1 MSSVDLFTLA
11 NSGVTASSKL
21 LQTTSNNIAN
31 VNTQGYTRERTE
43 LENSHVFGVEVG
55 STERIVNTFAQ
66 NQLRRDITQVGEL
79 EAFSTK
85 TSLLDDMLANESNSL
100 SAGLSGFFSALQT
113 ASDDPTNLAS
123 REQVLG
129 SAESL
134 YKRMGVLT
142 DFMAQ
147 REDELNDE
155 IMSEV
160 NRANSLIQSIGV
172 LNKNIIVANGNNTS
186 EQPTALLNERD
197 QAINELAAI
206 MSIEVRESTQQNGAV
221 MINLT
226 SGDSLV
232 LENGTFNLFDVTSDA
247 DLTFKQLSLSTDF
260 GSDTKNDTSINVFES
275 ELGGSLGG
283 LFRYRDDVLG
293 PAMRDVGQL
302 SLAFADALNAQN
314 NLGMDLDGQLG
325 NDVFTMPVFQGLN
338 YEGTPGTQEIF
349 AQVTEGKGSE
359 LTDADYRIE
368 VTNVAAGV
376 PTEVEVTLLNSD
388 GTPQT
393 DGSGNDLVFSNVAI
407 TTGYNEIAGGIEIEF
422 TTGSGYSIGD
432 SFLLQPTKNAATEID
447 FATKRAEDLAFAAPI
462 RVDADINNLGGA
474 QVIGVSIT
482 NTEVGTGNDQSAF
495 DGAGGIHDLAGSPST
510 SFGAPAQIVFT
521 SETSFEVLDGES
533 PANVITTVSGVTDL
547 NNLLAQAEAN
557 GTGPAWPTAFSS
569 LDDYPGYDVSLE
581 GVPAAGDTFTLS
593 YNTDGFND
601 NTNALSLASLQGE
614 KLVQL
619 SSESTNEQ
627 RSFHDAYAS
636 LVGRIGE
643 DAATANVSLQA
654 AEAMQAQSEN
664 WFESVSGVS
673 LDEEAS
679 NLIKYQQS
687 YAAAARILSTAQEL
701 FSTIL
706 QAAR

>member
-79 EAFSTK
+79 DAFSSK

-100 SAGLSGFFSALQT
+100 SAGLSDFFSALQT

-155 IMSEV
+155 ITTEV

-197 QAINELAAI
+197 QAINELASI

-260 GSDTKNDTSINVFES
+260 GSSTKNDTSINVFES

-283 LFRYRDDVLG
+283 LFRYRNDVLG

-302 SLAFADALNAQN
+302 SLAFADALNSQN
-314 NLGMDLDGQLG
+314 KLGMDLDGQLG
-325 NDVFTMPVFQGLN
+325 TDVFSMPVFQGLN
-338 YEGTPGTQEIF
+338 YDGTPGTQEIF

-393 DGSGNDLVFSNVAI
+393 DGSGNNLVFSNVAI

-422 TTGSGYSIGD
+422 TTASGYSVGD

-495 DGAGGIHDLAGSPST
+495 DGAGGIHDLAGSPSAT
-510 SFGAPAQIVFT
+510 FGAPAQIVFT

-533 PANVITTVSGVTDL
+533 PANVITTVTGVTDL

-557 GTGPAWPTAFSS
+557 GAGPAWPAAFSA

-601 NTNALSLASLQGE
+601 NTNALSLASLQGQ

-643 DAATANVSLQA
+643 DAATATVSLQA

>member
-79 EAFSTK
+79 DAFSSK

-100 SAGLSGFFSALQT
+100 SAGLSDFFSALQT

-155 IMSEV
+155 ITTEV

-197 QAINELAAI
+197 QAINELASI

-260 GSDTKNDTSINVFES
+260 GSSTKNDTSINVFES

-283 LFRYRDDVLG
+283 LFRYRNDVLG

-302 SLAFADALNAQN
+302 SLAFADALNSQN
-314 NLGMDLDGQLG
+314 KLGMDLDGQLG
-325 NDVFTMPVFQGLN
+325 TYVFSMPVFQGLN
-338 YEGTPGTQEIF
+338 YDGTPGTQEIF

-393 DGSGNDLVFSNVAI
+393 DGSGNNLVFSNVAI

-422 TTGSGYSIGD
+422 TTASGYSVGD

-482 NTEVGTGNDQSAF
+482 NTEVGTSNDQSAF
-495 DGAGGIHDLAGSPST
+495 DGAGGIHDLAGSPSAT
-510 SFGAPAQIVFT
+510 FGAPAQIVFT

-533 PANVITTVSGVTDL
+533 PANVITTVTGVTDL

-557 GTGPAWPTAFSS
+557 GAGPAWPAAFSA

-601 NTNALSLASLQGE
+601 NTNALSLASLQGQ

-643 DAATANVSLQA
+643 DAATATVSLQA

>member
-100 SAGLSGFFSALQT
+100 SAGLSDFFSALQT

-155 IMSEV
+155 ITSEV

-302 SLAFADALNAQN
+302 SLAFADALNSQN
-314 NLGMDLDGQLG
+314 KLGMDLDGQLG
-325 NDVFTMPVFQGLN
+325 NEVFTMPVFQGLN

-368 VTNVAAGV
+368 VTNVAAGI

-422 TTGSGYSIGD
+422 TTASGYSIGD

-557 GTGPAWPTAFSS
+557 GTGPAWPAAFSS

-581 GVPAAGDTFTLS
+581 GVPAAGDTFNLS

-643 DAATANVSLQA
+643 DAATATVSLQA